1 MLQQKGKQTGGT
13 TPAAVSFPMRSL
25 RIAGGTGVPTS
36 TLEKVARAPSPAFF
50 PSPPQPG
57 YIRRLRRS
65 EAQFIIDGIKRRSHA
80 AIKAGGATTSGLSRS
95 QPRLAEP

>member
-36 TLEKVARAPSPAFF
+36 TLGKVWRERPRPRSF
-50 PSPPQPG
+50 PRHHSLGMPEG
-57 YIRRLRRS
+57 
-65 EAQFIIDGIKRRSHA
+65 
-80 AIKAGGATTSGLSRS
+80 
-95 QPRLAEP
+95 

>member
-1 MLQQKGKQTGGT
+1 MLQQKGKQTGGI

-25 RIAGGTGVPTS
+25 RIAGGTGVPTR

-50 PSPPQPG
+50 PSPLQPG

-65 EAQFIIDGIKRRSHA
+65 EAQFIIDGINRRFSRLDQSRRRNYFRAFSIA
-80 AIKAGGATTSGLSRS
+80 ASA
-95 QPRLAEP
+95 